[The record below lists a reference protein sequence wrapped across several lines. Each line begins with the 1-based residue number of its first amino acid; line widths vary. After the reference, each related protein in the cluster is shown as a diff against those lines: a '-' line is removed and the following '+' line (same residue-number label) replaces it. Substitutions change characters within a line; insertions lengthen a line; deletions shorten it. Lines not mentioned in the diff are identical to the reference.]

1 MLPLTGVRILD
12 LSRMV
17 AGAYCSMILADLGAE
32 VIKIE
37 QPGIGDDTRQWGP
50 PYIQGESAYF
60 LSVNR
65 NKQSLTLDFRKEK
78 AQKIFRKLIRQT
90 DVVIENFRA
99 GTMEKFQLGYQ
110 DLKKLKPDLIYC
122 SVTGFGLSGPYMDR
136 PGTDPII
143 QATGG
148 IMGLIGEPDGKPFR
162 VALPIVDMTAGLYAH
177 GAILAA
183 LIARG
188 KDGKSHFIEIS
199 LLDTVLSLLLN
210 LGSNYL
216 LTGQPPKRHGNAHP
230 SIVPF
235 NVFQTKDRQVF
246 LSASSDSRWKRLCQV
261 CGLDHLIDDPRFS
274 TSGAR
279 MQHRAELERLLQD
292 KLQEK
297 AADEWM
303 DLMDKSGAG
312 VPFAP
317 INTLDRIF
325 NDPQVIAREIV
336 TEITHPVTG
345 RIKLVGMPVRYDDS
359 RGKVRLPPPRLGEH
373 NREILVRL
381 LGYNDQDVETLQE
394 EGVI

>member
-1 MLPLTGVRILD
+1 MVPLEGIRILD

-17 AGAYCSMILADLGAE
+17 AGAYCSMLLADLGAE

-37 QPGIGDDTRQWGP
+37 EPGIGDDTRQWGP
-50 PYIQGESAYF
+50 PYINGESAYF

-65 NKQSLTLDFRKEK
+65 NKQSLTLDLRKEK
-78 AQKIFRKLIRQT
+78 GQEIFRKLIQHT

-99 GTMEKFQLGYQ
+99 GTMEKFHLGYR
-110 DLKKLKPDLIYC
+110 DLKKVKPGVIYC
-122 SVTGFGLSGPYMDR
+122 SITGFGLSGPYKDR
-136 PGTDPII
+136 PATDPIM
-143 QATGG
+143 QAAGG

-162 VALPIVDMTAGLYAH
+162 LALPIIDMAAGLYAQ
-177 GAILAA
+177 GAIMAA
-183 LIARG
+183 LIARA
-188 KDGKSHFIEIS
+188 KDGQCHFIEIS

-216 LTGQPPKRHGNAHP
+216 LAGQPPKRYGNAHP

-246 LSASSDSRWKRLCQV
+246 LTASSDGRWKRLCQV

-274 TSGAR
+274 TTGAR
-279 MQHRAELERLLQD
+279 IQHRAELERLLQD
-292 KLQEK
+292 RLQEK
-297 AADEWM
+297 TADEWT

-317 INTLDRIF
+317 INTLDLVF
-325 NDPQVIAREIV
+325 NDPHVNAREIL

-345 RIKLVGMPVRYDDS
+345 PIKMVGMAVCYDNR

-373 NREILVRL
+373 NREILGRL
-381 LGYNDQDVETLQE
+381 LSYSDQEVENLKK